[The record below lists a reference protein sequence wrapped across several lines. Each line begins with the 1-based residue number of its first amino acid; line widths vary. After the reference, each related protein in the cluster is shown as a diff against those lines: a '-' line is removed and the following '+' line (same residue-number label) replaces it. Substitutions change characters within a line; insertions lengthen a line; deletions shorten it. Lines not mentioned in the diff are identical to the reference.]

1 MSRSAEFTLENTVHL
16 VFPYMSY
23 LPIHPS
29 TLSAVSQK
37 TEGTKMADGGELTAA
52 AATGDL
58 KVCFL
63 KAAFFI
69 IRRCELE
76 LYKYCESYT

>member
-1 MSRSAEFTLENTVHL
+1 
-16 VFPYMSY
+16 
-23 LPIHPS
+23 
-29 TLSAVSQK
+29 
-37 TEGTKMADGGELTAA
+37 MADGGELTAA

-63 KAAFFI
+63 KAASFI